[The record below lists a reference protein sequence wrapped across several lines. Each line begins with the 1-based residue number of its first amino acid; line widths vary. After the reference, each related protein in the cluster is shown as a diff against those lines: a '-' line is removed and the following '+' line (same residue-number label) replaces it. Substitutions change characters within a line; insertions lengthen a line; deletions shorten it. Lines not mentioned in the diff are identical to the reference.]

1 MVEKSNSVAGSWLP
15 KDRERSPGHQ
25 GLGSSQHVS
34 YCHQY
39 HHYSGT
45 MYICDDSAFVTKKPQ
60 AGDVRAGGSVDGRV
74 PARLGFQ
81 GGASIERLYDD
92 YDYDM
97 VIIS

>member
-1 MVEKSNSVAGSWLP
+1 
-15 KDRERSPGHQ
+15 
-25 GLGSSQHVS
+25 
-34 YCHQY
+34 
-39 HHYSGT
+39 

-60 AGDVRAGGSVDGRV
+60 AGDVRAGGGVDGRV

-92 YDYDM
+92 YDYNM